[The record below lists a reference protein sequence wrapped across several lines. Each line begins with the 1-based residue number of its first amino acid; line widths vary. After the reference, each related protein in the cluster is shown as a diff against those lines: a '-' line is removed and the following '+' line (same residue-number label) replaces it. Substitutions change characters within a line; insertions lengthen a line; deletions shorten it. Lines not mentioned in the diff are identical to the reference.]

1 MSMRKNLRLVVAT
14 AAAVAMTGGLLS
26 LTAGTAA
33 AAPAKHADDFNGDGH
48 RDFATGTWGSF
59 TVTYGTAK
67 GPGTKTKTFTQ
78 NSPGIPGSA
87 GNTGGY
93 RDAFGATLAPADFNR
108 DGYAD
113 LAVGDR
119 TEAVGDAYEQ
129 GAITIVWGSK
139 SGLGS
144 SASRIPVMKGY
155 TPERLGT
162 ALAAGDFTGDGK
174 VDLAVSDNI
183 TTYIYRGGFS
193 KSGGTGKIT
202 RHSPSNGYDFIEPT
216 KLVAGKVNK
225 DKTTDLY
232 VLGDSFLEGVG
243 QHTQAAWYLRGGSLA
258 PGALTHYNQ
267 KSTFYDADGVIADFD
282 KDGYG
287 DLAVGDRPRDG
298 NAGSLA
304 VLRGGANG
312 PVSTRHINQATDG
325 VATGVTAGD
334 DFGLKV
340 SAGDTNRD
348 GYPDLAISAP
358 GEKVGAAT
366 AAGGVHILRGGK
378 KGLTGAGS
386 QWFTRQTAGV
396 PGSAAKNA
404 RFGQEIRLRD
414 LDRDGDADL
423 LISDS
428 GKKSVLLSGGSGGI
442 TTRSAREISLRA
454 TFPQ

>member
-1 MSMRKNLRLVVAT
+1 MSMRKNLRLVIAT
-14 AAAVAMTGGLLS
+14 AAAAAMTGGLLHVS
-26 LTAGTAA
+26 TGAVA
-33 AAPAKHADDFNGDGH
+33 AAPAKHVDDYNGDGH

-67 GPGTKTKTFTQ
+67 GPGTKTKKFTQ
-78 NSPGIPGSA
+78 DSPGIPGKA
-87 GNTGGY
+87 GNTDGY
-93 RDAFGATLAPADFNR
+93 RDAFGATLTSADFNS

-119 TEAVGDAYEQ
+119 TERVGNASEQ
-129 GAITIVWGSK
+129 GAVTIVWGSK

-144 SASRIPVMKGY
+144 AAGRIPVLKGY

-162 ALAAGDFTGDGK
+162 SLAAGDFTGDGK
-174 VDLAVSDNI
+174 ADLAVADNI

-202 RHSPSNGYDFIEPT
+202 RHSPSNGHDFIEPT

-225 DKTTDLY
+225 DKATDLY
-232 VLGDSFLEGVG
+232 VLGDGFVND
-243 QHTQAAWYLRGGSLA
+243 HTQAAWFLRGGSTIT
-258 PGALTHYNQ
+258 PGALTTYNHD
-267 KSTFYDADGVIADFD
+267 SDFYDADGVIADFD

-287 DLAVGDRPRDG
+287 DLAVGDLRRDG
-298 NAGSLA
+298 DAGSLA

-312 PVSTRHINQATDG
+312 PVSTRHLSQATEG
-325 VATGVTAGD
+325 VATGVTPGD
-334 DFGLKV
+334 HFGLKV

-348 GYPDLAISAP
+348 GYPDLAVSVP
-358 GEKVGAAT
+358 GEKVGAA
-366 AAGGVHILRGGK
+366 ASAGGVHILRGGK
-378 KGLTGAGS
+378 KGLTGTGS
-386 QWFTRQTAGV
+386 QWFTRQTSGV
-396 PGSAAKNA
+396 PGSAAKDA
-404 RFGQEIRLRD
+404 RFGQDVRLRD

-442 TTRSAREISLRA
+442 TTRSAREIPLRA
-454 TFPQ
+454 SFPQ